1 MYMCV
6 FYVYSYFITYHRIP
20 AGPEAFGSWPSC
32 PLGPLQQRRLGPRHL
47 VSTHILRVSTN
58 DLTID
63 DG

>member
-32 PLGPLQQRRLGPRHL
+32 PLGPCSSDVWDRDTWYQ
-47 VSTHILRVSTN
+47 HIFFGYQPTTSP
-58 DLTID
+58 
-63 DG
+63 